1 MNITFTGLDFS
12 GAPDDNDTAA
22 AELAV
27 AAENARLQQAGDPLL
42 PVDTPANLKASYLSI
57 LLTEVNNQHARN
69 ARSAADADARSAG
82 LRNAWRNA
90 SDAER
95 DQIKAILNI

>member
-1 MNITFTGLDFS
+1 MNIAFTGLDFS

-22 AELAV
+22 AGLAV
-27 AAENARLQQAGDPLL
+27 EQENARRQQTGDPLL

-57 LLTEVNNQHARN
+57 LITEVNNQHARN
-69 ARSAADADARSAG
+69 ARSAADNEARSAG
-82 LRNAWRNA
+82 LRNAWRDA
-90 SDAER
+90 TDAER